1 METAC
6 IDGAVLG
13 TGKHLVVADGSFSWS
28 TSVPEGAWHLNGSTK
43 DDSDT
48 CLDTVLRLGGHS
60 IRLQPPEPFV
70 RQFTGLVDGPVP
82 WQKVMPV
89 WAHRAFVKRLVSE
102 VVVAMGAAPFDYYRT
117 VWVPGNGIF
126 RALQPAC
133 VDPHVWRA
141 LVSSGEGNVAAT
153 RSFEPGPDGLAPV
166 VSYDRFRTL
175 TGRLAVNAGPQILTL
190 KKEHRRMLRS
200 VHGDRGA
207 VYALDFAALEA
218 RVLLY
223 EHGRRCDEVD
233 LYGMIARE
241 LGYDRDDVK
250 SAVITEL
257 YGGGQAS
264 LGARLGVGGRELR
277 DFVRK
282 VQVFFDTD
290 ELLARVKAQFIATG
304 RIKSRHGRPVAVD
317 EPLDHIFI
325 AYYGQTT
332 GVDVT
337 MLGFGQVVARLAVAA
352 PRVRPVFLLH
362 DALFLD
368 VHDDDLAKVQEIG
381 HVRVPGYVQRFPM
394 RLEKVSG

>member
-1 METAC
+1 ME
-6 IDGAVLG
+6 
-13 TGKHLVVADGSFSWS
+13 SFSW
-28 TSVPEGAWHLNGSTK
+28 TTTVDPGVWHLDGRTK
-43 DDSDT
+43 DGSDS
-48 CLDTVLRLGGHS
+48 CLDTVLKIGG
-60 IRLQPPEPFV
+60 INVCLAPPDPFV
-70 RQFTGLVDGPVP
+70 RQLSGLIDGPVP
-82 WQKVMPV
+82 WQKTMPA
-89 WAHRAFVKRLVSE
+89 WAHRAFMKRLVGE
-102 VVVAMGAAPFDYYRT
+102 AVVASEAAPVDYYRT
-117 VWVPGNGIF
+117 VWVPGNRIF
-126 RALQPAC
+126 RALQPAA
-133 VDPHVWRA
+133 VDRTTWEE
-141 LVSSGEGNVAAT
+141 LLSSGEGNASTT
-153 RSFEPGPDGLAPV
+153 RSFEPGPDGLAQE

-175 TGRLAVNAGPQILTL
+175 TGRLVVSSGPQILTL

-200 VHGDRGA
+200 VHGAHGA

-223 EHGRRCDEVD
+223 EHGRRCDDVD

-264 LGARLGVGGRELR
+264 LGARLGVKGRELR

-282 VQVFFDTD
+282 VQVFFNTD
-290 ELLARVKAQFIATG
+290 DLLVRVKSQFIATG
-304 RIKSRHGRPVAVD
+304 RITNRHGRPVIVD
-317 EPLDHIFI
+317 DPLDHVLI
-325 AYYGQTT
+325 AYYGQST

-337 MLGFGQVVARLAVAA
+337 MLGFSQVIERLSRTA

-368 VHDDDLAKVQEIG
+368 IHDDDLHAVNEIN
-381 HVRVPGYVQRFPM
+381 HVRVPGYVQRFPL